1 MNRRRGLRSG
11 ESGAAISLCICLT
24 HLTRRFWKQ
33 DTCCSYLGPSLARS
47 QQSWARKDL
56 TSLGAVLSVSFCARS
71 NDYLDS
77 LTDSS
82 PPPPQVQVG
91 STPQDQRIVGYITCT
106 HLHAPEGRVW
116 RPKLVWGWRV
126 FPAAW
131 LGPGC
136 SFVIPSL
143 WFCSV
148 EDSAIRCE
156 QLDMLLE
163 WLADFRKST
172 SSSSTANP
180 EELVAFDVVCG
191 DLNFD
196 NCSSGEAGC
205 PLIQVGYWG
214 RVGVPV
220 TASNTGSSK
229 SFLLLVSMWVGC

>member
-1 MNRRRGLRSG
+1 M
-11 ESGAAISLCICLT
+11 
-24 HLTRRFWKQ
+24 
-33 DTCCSYLGPSLARS
+33 
-47 QQSWARKDL
+47 
-56 TSLGAVLSVSFCARS
+56 SFCAQS
-71 NDYLDS
+71 NDYLDYS
-77 LTDSS
+77 TNTS
-82 PPPPQVQVG
+82 PPTPQVQVG

-116 RPKLVWGWRV
+116 WPALVWGWRI
-126 FPAAW
+126 FPQGLAGAW

-136 SFVIPSL
+136 SFIIGSL
-143 WFCSV
+143 WFCSA

-180 EELVAFDVVCG
+180 EELVAFDIVCG

-196 NCSSGEAGC
+196 NCSSGEAGFL
-205 PLIQVGYWG
+205 PIQVGSWG

-220 TASNTGSSK
+220 TDSNTVRQLELPAPCEHVGGMLARLQ
-229 SFLLLVSMWVGC
+229 FLCPLEILE